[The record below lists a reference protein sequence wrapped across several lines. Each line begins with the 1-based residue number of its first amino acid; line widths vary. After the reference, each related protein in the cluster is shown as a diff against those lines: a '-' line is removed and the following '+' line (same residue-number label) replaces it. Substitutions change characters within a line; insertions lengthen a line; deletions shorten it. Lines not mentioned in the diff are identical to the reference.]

1 MFLKRLEIHGFKSF
15 ADRTVLTFQPGIT
28 AIVGPNGSGK
38 SNIVDS
44 LRWVMG
50 EHNLRNL
57 RGAKLE
63 DIIFAGSEDR
73 KPLGMADVTLVLDNS
88 DHTFPLDFTEI
99 AISRRFYRSGE
110 SEFLINKTPVRL
122 KDIQELFFDTG
133 LGKESYSIISQGK
146 IDSLLSLKPE
156 ERRFVFEEAA
166 GIMKYKNKKDITIK
180 KLTDTENSLLRI
192 EDILQ
197 ELRTQMLPLSRQA
210 EEAKVYLSIQQELK
224 GLEVNYY
231 HTELTRIT
239 EALSGLEQE
248 KQETEEE
255 LTGLQKEEEKIEA
268 EVLTLKQQISV
279 LEEETEAKQKL
290 LLSQA
295 TQKERALGELKLYDE
310 RDRFLKERKK
320 ETEEFLAQQRTR
332 FLELE
337 NKKAELRRQ
346 AEEINEQKE
355 RFSTEIRSLE
365 EKISAYET
373 RLAEIRL
380 RLTQEKTGLAQELER
395 LSTLKQGVNES
406 NLQNDYKKERAVEL
420 EDQLDLCH
428 RELTE
433 LKANAEKVKSEMA
446 AANDHL
452 SALVRQEAEVTD
464 ELQKTRAYLTN
475 QAEKNQE
482 IRNQLRGV
490 ESKIALLEELEK
502 NHGGYFQ
509 GVKALLQATRE
520 PFHEEIHG
528 VVADLIQVEYGKE
541 IALETALG
549 SALQNLVISHDRYAR
564 AAIDFL
570 KRHSLGRAT
579 FLPLNL
585 IEQPPDRL
593 DGVREILV
601 QHGCKPATDAVRYDR
616 KYQAVVYHLLGNTI
630 IAPDLSAAVA
640 VTQKTGKKF
649 RLVTLD
655 GDLVSPGGA
664 ITGGKTER
672 KQSGPL
678 VRKRDISELQK
689 KKQDLLAFMDRGLQE
704 EKKLQEK
711 LSTLTTTLDQI
722 KAQRQEVG
730 FTINSL
736 RKEAELITTNEER
749 LLTQQKQLADGLAKI
764 KSEILAQQSSISDLK
779 ELLAQ
784 AEADIDLRNITLKEL
799 EAEENNLLTEKEK
812 HLRELSILSS
822 KLAGIQQEWMGKA
835 EYLKDQDL
843 IQLNLTKETE
853 RRQNELAQIE
863 EEISRLQA
871 EKTALQQTIEVSE
884 AKKAELEKDLETV
897 KANWQAHL
905 SESAEQE
912 EKLRNIRR
920 LSGTRT
926 AELHRLE
933 LQTNRLRAEQEKIE
947 AHLVEV
953 YGETWQTGVCPD
965 YPLPD
970 NAKKEIE
977 QLKRR
982 LKEMEPVN
990 LQAIEDYE
998 RQKERESFLSKQYDD
1013 LVSAKASLEK
1023 VITEIEKTIK
1033 RRFVETFEA
1042 IRKEF
1047 ITLFEQLFSGGKAD
1061 IKLLDEDN
1069 PLESGIEILAQPP
1082 GKRLQT
1088 LSLLSGGERAMT
1100 AISLL
1105 FAILKVKPAP
1115 FCLLDEIDATLDDA
1129 NVKRF
1134 SNLLQMFSNDLQ
1146 FIVITHRRGTME
1158 MVGTLYG
1165 VTMEEKGVS
1174 KLISLDLKQ
1183 AVS

>member
-15 ADRTVLTFQPGIT
+15 ADRTTLTFQPGIT

-73 KPLGMADVTLVLDNS
+73 KPLGMADVTLVMDNS

-99 AISRRFYRSGE
+99 AVSRRFYRSGE
-110 SEFLINKTPVRL
+110 SEFFINKTPVRL
-122 KDIQELFFDTG
+122 RDIQELFFDTG

-166 GIMKYKNKKDITIK
+166 GIMKYKNKKNITIK

-192 EDILQ
+192 QDILQ
-197 ELRTQMLPLSRQA
+197 ELRTQILPLSHQA
-210 EEAKVYLSIQQELK
+210 EEAKIYLSIQQDLK

-231 HTELTRIT
+231 QRELARIQEAMAGLEEERRQTETELTNLQ
-239 EALSGLEQE
+239 A
-248 KQETEEE
+248 EEE
-255 LTGLQKEEEKIEA
+255 RIES
-268 EVLTLKQQISV
+268 EVGALKRQINI
-279 LEEETEAKQKL
+279 LEEETATKQRL

-295 TQKERALGELKLYDE
+295 TQKERAMGELKLYDE
-310 RDRFLKERKK
+310 RDRFLKERKM
-320 ETEEFLAQQRTR
+320 EVEEFLAQQGARL
-332 FLELE
+332 LELE
-337 NKKAELRRQ
+337 SKKTELHKQ
-346 AEEINEQKE
+346 AEEINLKKE
-355 RFSTEIRSLE
+355 RLTAEVRAFE
-365 EKISAYET
+365 EKISAFET
-373 RLAEIRL
+373 RLGQTRL
-380 RLTQEKTGLAQELER
+380 QLVEEKASLAREVER
-395 LSTLKQGVNES
+395 LSTLKQGLNEG
-406 NLQNDYKKERAVEL
+406 NLQNEYRRERVKEL
-420 EDQLDLCH
+420 QDQLELCQ
-428 RELTE
+428 RDLTE
-433 LKANAEKVKSEMA
+433 LRVNAEKMKAEISTA
-446 AANDHL
+446 QDHL
-452 SALVRQEAEVTD
+452 SALAKKEAEITD
-464 ELQKTRAYLTN
+464 EMQKNRAYLSN
-475 QAEKNQE
+475 QEEKNQE
-482 IRNQLRGV
+482 IRNKLRGV
-490 ESKIALLEELEK
+490 ESKITFLEELEK
-502 NHGGYFQ
+502 SHGGYFQ
-509 GVKALLQATRE
+509 GVKSLLEARRE

-528 VVADLIQVEYGKE
+528 VIADLIRVEHGKE

-593 DGVREILV
+593 SGFRDILG
-601 QHGCKPATDAVRYDR
+601 HYACKPATDTVRYDQ
-616 KYQAVVYHLLGNTI
+616 KYQAVIFHLLGNTI
-630 IAPDLSAAVA
+630 IAPDLQAAVA
-640 VTQKTGKKF
+640 VAQKTGKRF

-672 KQSGPL
+672 RQDGPL
-678 VRKRDISELQK
+678 VRKRDINELQK
-689 KKQDLLAFMDRGLQE
+689 EKKDLLAFMDRGLQE
-704 EKKLQEK
+704 EKKLQESLAS
-711 LSTLTTTLDQI
+711 LSASLEQVKTE
-722 KAQRQEVG
+722 RQEIG

-736 RKEAELITTNEER
+736 RREIELTKANEER
-749 LLTQQKQLADGLAKI
+749 
-764 KSEILAQQSSISDLK
+764 ILAQNNQLTDGLNRIQTEITAQQTNIGDL
-779 ELLAQ
+779 EGLLSK
-784 AEADIDLRNITLKEL
+784 AEETIDLRNKKVKEL
-799 EAEENNLLTEKEK
+799 EGEESKLLTEKEE
-812 HLRELSILSS
+812 HMRELSTLSS
-822 KLAGIQQEWMGKA
+822 RLAGVQQEWIGKV
-835 EYLKDQDL
+835 EYLKDQEL
-843 IQLNLTKETE
+843 IQVNLTREIE
-853 RRQNELAQIE
+853 RRKNELVQIE
-863 EEISRLQA
+863 QEISHLHT
-871 EKTALQQTIEVSE
+871 EKTALQETIRASDLE
-884 AKKAELEKDLETV
+884 KTELEENLEAV
-897 KANWQAHL
+897 KARWQVCL
-905 SESAEQE
+905 GESAEKE

-920 LSGTRT
+920 LSGSRT

-933 LQTNRLRAEQEKIE
+933 LQANKFHAQQENIE
-947 AHLVEV
+947 THLNEV
-953 YGETWQTGVCPD
+953 YGEDWQTEVLPD
-965 YPLPD
+965 YPLPN
-970 NAKKEIE
+970 NAKQKMEE
-977 QLKRR
+977 LKRK

-990 LQAIEDYE
+990 IQAIEEYE
-998 RQKERESFLSKQYDD
+998 KQKERESFLSKQYDD
-1013 LVSAKASLEK
+1013 LISAKASLEK
-1023 VITEIEKTIK
+1023 VIVEIEKTIK
-1033 RRFVETFEA
+1033 KRFIETFEE

-1047 ITLFEQLFSGGKAD
+1047 ILLFERLFSGGKAD
-1061 IKLLDEDN
+1061 IKLLEEDN

-1134 SNLLQMFSNDLQ
+1134 SDLLQIFSNELQ

-1183 AVS
+1183 AAS